1 MDLFPM
7 AEMNITVENTGGCK
21 RVIKAE
27 IPADIVKTKLAEG
40 FRDLNKQVQLPGF
53 RKGKTPKE
61 VLEKRFGA
69 EIANDVRQTLADEA
83 LKTAI
88 EKHALQLL
96 GQPEL
101 IGTTDIKEGASSTF
115 TLEIEVRPEFEL
127 PEYKGLEVE
136 RPAAT
141 VSEQEIQAYLR
152 DAQIRRGKLDNAAEG
167 EAAKKGQ
174 FLKADVHINVG
185 DDTIFHRHGGLVEVG
200 VPYIAGLKL
209 PQGDDVLV
217 GAKAGD
223 HKDLPLTLPADFMQE
238 AYRGKAAAI
247 TLDVTSVMSF
257 SGPSVEEVS
266 KEEGHESLEKFKEEA
281 KDNIRRDKEAEIDQ
295 MVEER
300 LIKIVTEKA
309 NFELP
314 EKFSKAKAVDILQQE
329 AYRMYQHGA
338 PEEEVQKFLQS
349 NKEAGLERTKS
360 QLRTA
365 FVIDA
370 LARKERLVVT
380 EDELNRQVAELAS
393 QIGQPLDQV
402 YQTMNQR
409 GMLPGIREEL
419 RTRKV
424 LKLLRQKAKYKAS

>member
-1 MDLFPM
+1 M

-27 IPADIVKTKLAEG
+27 IPAELVKTKLSEG

-61 VLEKRFGA
+61 VLEKRFGK
-69 EIANDVRQTLADEA
+69 EISDDVRQSLADEV
-83 LKTAI
+83 LKAAI

-101 IGTTDIKEGASSTF
+101 TSAGDLKEGAPSIF
-115 TLEIEVRPEFEL
+115 TLEVEVRPEFEL
-127 PEYKGLEVE
+127 PDYKGLEVE
-136 RPAAT
+136 RQAAVVT
-141 VSEQEIQAYLR
+141 DQEIQAFLR
-152 DAQIRRGKLDNAAEG
+152 DTQIRRGKLENAP
-167 EAAKKGQ
+167 EAAPAKNGQ
-174 FLKADVHINVG
+174 FLRADVHINVG
-185 DDTIFHRHGGLVEVG
+185 SDTIFHRHGGLVEVG
-200 VPYIAGLKL
+200 VPYIAGIKL
-209 PQGDDVLV
+209 PQGDAALV
-217 GAKAGD
+217 GAKVGD
-223 HKDLPLTLPADFMQE
+223 HKELPLKLPADFMQE
-238 AYRGKAAAI
+238 SYRNKDAAI
-247 TLDVTSVMSF
+247 TLDITAVMDF
-257 SGPSVEEVS
+257 SGPSVEEVA
-266 KEEGHESLEKFKEEA
+266 KEEGHENLEAFKTEA

-295 MVEER
+295 MVEDK
-300 LIKIVTEKA
+300 LIKMVTEKA
-309 NFELP
+309 KVDLP

-329 AYRMYQHGA
+329 AYRMFQHGT
-338 PEEEVQKFLQS
+338 PEAEVQEFLKK
-349 NKEAGLERTKS
+349 NKDAGLERTKS
-360 QLRTA
+360 QLSTA

-370 LARKERLVVT
+370 IARKERLVVT

-424 LKLLRQKAKYKAS
+424 LKLLRQKAKYKQA

>member
-1 MDLFPM
+1 M
-7 AEMNITVENTGGCK
+7 AEMNITVENAGGCK

-53 RKGKTPKE
+53 RKGKTPRE

-69 EIANDVRQTLADEA
+69 EIVNDVRQTLADEA
-83 LKTAI
+83 LKTAVD
-88 EKHALQLL
+88 KHALQLL

-127 PEYKGLEVE
+127 PEYKGIEVE

-141 VSEQEIQAYLR
+141 VSDQEIQAYLR
-152 DAQIRRGKLDNAAEG
+152 DAQIRRGKLENAPEG
-167 EAAKKGQ
+167 TAAKKGQ
-174 FLKADVHINVG
+174 FLRADVHINVG
-185 DDTIFHRHGGLVEVG
+185 SETIFHRHGGLVEVG
-200 VPYIAGLKL
+200 IPFIAGIKL
-209 PQGDDVLV
+209 PQGEAALV
-217 GAKAGD
+217 GAKVGD
-223 HKDLPLTLPADFMQE
+223 HKELPLKLPADFMQE
-238 AYRGKAAAI
+238 AYRGKDAAI
-247 TLDVTSVMSF
+247 TLDVGAVMEF
-257 SGPSVEEVS
+257 SGPGIEEVA
-266 KEEGHESLEKFKEEA
+266 KEEGHDSLDKFKEEA

-295 MVEER
+295 MVEEK
-300 LIKIVTEKA
+300 LIRIVTDKA
-309 NFELP
+309 KFELP

-338 PEEEVQKFLQS
+338 PEEEVQKFLKE
-349 NKEAGLERTKS
+349 NKEAGLERTKT

-402 YQTMNQR
+402 YATMNQR

-424 LKLLRQKAKYKAS
+424 LKLLRQKAKYKQA

>member
-1 MDLFPM
+1 M
-7 AEMNITVENTGGCK
+7 AEMNITVENAGGCK

-27 IPADIVKTKLAEG
+27 IPADIVRTKLAEG
-40 FRDLNKQVQLPGF
+40 YRDLNKQVQLPGF

-69 EIANDVRQTLADEA
+69 DIANDVRQTLADEA
-83 LKTAI
+83 LKTAV

-101 IGTTDIKEGASSTF
+101 VSTTEIKEGQPSTF
-115 TLEIEVRPEFEL
+115 TLEIEVRPEIEL

-136 RPAAT
+136 RPAAV
-141 VSEQEIQAYLR
+141 VSDHEIQAFLR
-152 DAQIRRGKLDNAAEG
+152 DAQIRHGKLEGAPAGTAAQ
-167 EAAKKGQ
+167 KGN
-174 FLKADVHINVG
+174 FLRADVHINVG
-185 DDTIFHRHGGLVEVG
+185 SETIFHRHGGLVEVG
-200 VPYIAGLKL
+200 VPYIAGIKL
-209 PQGDDVLV
+209 PQGEAALV

-223 HKDLPLTLPADFMQE
+223 RKALPLTLPSDFMNE
-238 AYRGKAAAI
+238 AYRGKEAEI
-247 TLDVTSVMSF
+247 TLDVAEVMTY
-257 SGPSVEEVS
+257 SGPGLEEVA
-266 KEEGHESLEKFKEEA
+266 KEEGHESLDAFKEEA

-295 MVEER
+295 IVEDKLIRMVAD
-300 LIKIVTEKA
+300 KA
-309 NFELP
+309 KFELP
-314 EKFSKAKAVDILQQE
+314 EKFSKAKAVDLLQQE

-338 PEEEVQKFLQS
+338 PEDEVQKFLQE
-349 NKEAGLERTKS
+349 NKEKGLERTKN

-370 LARKERLVVT
+370 IARKERLVVT
-380 EDELNRQVAELAS
+380 EDELNRQVAELAA

-402 YQTMNQR
+402 YQTMNAR